1 MTKTTRS
8 KPRLAAFVSDHIDA
22 ICHKKTQREIA
33 EEVGWHRPN
42 MVSMIKRGTVR
53 VPWASVPALAA
64 AIDADPAELFRL
76 AVADYHPEAHLVIG
90 QIFGTIVT
98 ENERDFL
105 AELRLVFGGSVPP
118 LSGKIKTALNDALA
132 LLGNY
137 S

>member
-1 MTKTTRS
+1 MARTV
-8 KPRLAAFVSDHIDA
+8 KPKSTLATFLDKHISA
-22 ICHKKTQREIA
+22 ISHRKSQREIA

-53 VPWASVPALAA
+53 VPWGSVPALAA

-98 ENERDFL
+98 KNERDFL
-105 AELRLVFGGSVPP
+105 VHLRNVFGGSVPA
-118 LSGKIKTALNDALA
+118 LSGDIETTLNNALCSRSRA
-132 LLGNY
+132 
-137 S
+137 